1 MHVDPLTVPVPQ
13 SRIEFAA
20 GGGADDGKE
29 TMKKRVLISLLILGA
44 ALWSQKKVYP
54 ERWVY
59 VSTELASDQA
69 LERFRNIARTAS
81 EHGLTA
87 ILFSSGFDRLDLQ
100 PPENIARLKEAKAI
114 CERYHLDLVP
124 SMFGTGYGGGIL
136 SHDKN
141 LAEGVLAKDAL
152 FVVEGGQARFSPEDS
167 ASFVNG
173 GFEEHQGDLPDGYLP
188 GANAAVDTTVVH
200 GGKASLRLVG
210 FGSKSNDSAHIIQ
223 QITVRPYRQYRLSL
237 WVKTE
242 DVKPGVLGG
251 IHAQSDDGRNLHPWE
266 PRLSGTSDWHQLV
279 SGFNSSSA
287 AKFKLDIGIFEAVKG
302 ATGVIWIDDV
312 KVEEV
317 GLLNVLRRD
326 GTPITVRDE
335 KTGIVFEEGR
345 DYAPIADPQLNFR
358 WNHEGPSI
366 RILPGGRIKEGARLR
381 VSYYHGTTIY
391 QDQVPVCLSEPKT
404 QAIWDKQASLI
415 HDLLA
420 PRKYMMAM
428 DELRMANSCEA
439 CKRRG
444 LSTAELVGSATTRQ
458 FNAIRALDPK
468 TDVYVWS
475 DMYDPNHNA
484 RNRYYLTEGDI
495 TGSWNY
501 IPKELKIVCW
511 YYERRQLSLAHFSKL
526 GFQTLAG
533 AYYDGSNLDNPKG
546 WLDALDQT
554 PGAIGI
560 MYTTW
565 QNKYSLLPDFGD
577 LVSVARH

>member
-1 MHVDPLTVPVPQ
+1 MKPV
-13 SRIEFAA
+13 
-20 GGGADDGKE
+20 
-29 TMKKRVLISLLILGA
+29 LLSLLTLSA
-44 ALWSQKKVYP
+44 ALWGQRKIYP

-59 VSTELASDQA
+59 VSGELGTDQA
-69 LERFRNIARTAS
+69 LQRFRDTARTAS
-81 EHGLTA
+81 GHGLTA

-100 PPENIARLKEAKAI
+100 PPENIARLKEAKSI

-136 SHDKN
+136 SHDRN
-141 LAEGVLAKDAL
+141 LAEGLLAKDAL
-152 FVVEGGQARFSPEDS
+152 FIVEGGLARFSSENS

-173 GFEEHQGDLPDGYLP
+173 GFEEHRGGRPAGYLP
-188 GANAAVDTTVVH
+188 GVNAAIDTTVFH
-200 GGKASLRLVG
+200 SGKASLRLAG
-210 FGSKSNDSAHIIQ
+210 FGSKSDDSADIIQ
-223 QITVRPYRQYRLSL
+223 QITVKPYRQYRLSL

-242 DVKPGVLGG
+242 DVKPGLLAG
-251 IHAQSDDGRNLHPWE
+251 IHAQSEDGRNLHPWE
-266 PRLSGTSDWHQLV
+266 PQLSGTSDWRQLV

-287 AKFKLDIGIFEAVKG
+287 AKFKLDIGIFEAAKG
-302 ATGVIWIDDV
+302 ATGTVWIDDV
-312 KVEEV
+312 KLEEV

-326 GTPITVRDE
+326 GTPVTVRDE
-335 KTGIVFEEGR
+335 KSAAVYEEGK
-345 DYAPIADPQLNFR
+345 DYAPIADPPLTLR
-358 WNHEGPSI
+358 WDHEGPLI
-366 RILPGGRIKEGARLR
+366 RILPGGRIRDGARLR

-391 QDQVPVCLSEPKT
+391 QGQVPVCLSEPKT
-404 QAIWDKQASLI
+404 QAIWDQQARLI

-468 TDVYVWS
+468 AEVYVWS

-484 RNRYYLTEGDI
+484 RNRYYLAEGDI

-511 YYERRQLSLAHFSKL
+511 YYERRRLSLEHFSKL

-533 AYYDGSNLDNPKG
+533 AYYDGANLDNPKG

-554 PGAIGI
+554 NGAIGI

-577 LVSVARH
+577 LVSKP

>member
-1 MHVDPLTVPVPQ
+1 V
-13 SRIEFAA
+13 
-20 GGGADDGKE
+20 
-29 TMKKRVLISLLILGA
+29 KKRVLISLLILGA
-44 ALWSQKKVYP
+44 ALWGQKKVYP

-59 VSTELASDQA
+59 VSGELGTDRA
-69 LERFRNIARTAS
+69 LERFRDIARTAS

-87 ILFSSGFDRLDLQ
+87 IMYSAGFDRLDLQ
-100 PPENIARLKEAKAI
+100 PPENIARLKEVKAI

-152 FVVEGGQARFSPEDS
+152 FVVEGGQARFSPENS

-173 GFEEHQGDLPDGYLP
+173 GFEEHQGDRPDGYLP
-188 GANAAVDTTVVH
+188 GDNAAIDTTVFH
-200 GGKASLRLVG
+200 SGKASLRLEG
-210 FGSKSNDSAHIIQ
+210 FGSKTDGSAHIIQ
-223 QITVRPYRQYRLSL
+223 QVTVRPYRQYRLSL

-242 DVKPGVLGG
+242 DVKPSMLGG

-266 PRLSGTSDWHQLV
+266 PRLSGTSDWRQLV

-287 AKFKLDIGIFEAVKG
+287 AKFKLDIGVFEGEKG
-302 ATGVIWIDDV
+302 ATGKVWIDDV

-317 GLLNVLRRD
+317 GLLNVLRRP
-326 GTPITVRDE
+326 GTPVTVRDE
-335 KTGIVFEEGR
+335 KTAAVYEEGK
-345 DYAPIADPQLNFR
+345 DYAAIADPELNFH
-358 WNHEGPSI
+358 WDHEGPAI
-366 RILPGGRIKEGARLR
+366 RILPGGKIPEGARLR

-404 QAIWDKQASLI
+404 QAIWDKQARLI

-444 LSTAELVGSATTRQ
+444 LSTAELVGNATTRQ
-458 FNAIRALDPK
+458 FNAIRTLDPK
-468 TDVYVWS
+468 AEVYVWS

-484 RNRYYLTEGDI
+484 RNRYYLAEGDI

-501 IPKELKIVCW
+501 IPKEIKIVCW

-533 AYYDGSNLDNPKG
+533 AYYDGANLDNPKG
-546 WLDALDQT
+546 WLEALDQT

-565 QNKYSLLPDFGD
+565 ENKYRLLPDFGD
-577 LVSVARH
+577 LVSKR